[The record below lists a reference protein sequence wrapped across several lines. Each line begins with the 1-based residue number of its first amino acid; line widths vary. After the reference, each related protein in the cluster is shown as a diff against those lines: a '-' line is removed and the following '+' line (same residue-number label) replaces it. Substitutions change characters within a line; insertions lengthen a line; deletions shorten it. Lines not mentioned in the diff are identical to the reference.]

1 MTTYRAAL
9 IGCGRI
15 GAFIDNEVADPC
27 PYSHAAAYEAC
38 ERTTLIALADQRA
51 DVMARAGERYSVAAA
66 HQYTDYREMLA
77 AERPDI
83 VSVATQPEHRAEIVI
98 HAAERG
104 ARAIY
109 AEKAM
114 AASLAEADAMVRAV
128 EGNGVAFNMG
138 TNRRWHTGFRLMRSL
153 ITEGRYGALRSLTV
167 HGGFGVFNMGSHAI
181 DLMLMLNGDAPVS
194 WVQFHLSEG
203 ADQIEGATLRADP
216 SGGGRLQ
223 FANGVPAFLLDSG
236 RPFEL
241 EVVCERGI
249 VTTIGSE
256 WQVREAGGVDL
267 RGRPVPGPGTYPPFE
282 PGSPAVH
289 LVLDLVQALDTGA
302 PTRGGVR
309 IARTNTELIFAC
321 LESHRNGGARTALP
335 LAGSELRLEREVTP
349 RQPLYHPRQR
359 VVS

>member
-15 GAFIDNEVADPC
+15 GAFIDNEVADPH

-38 ERTTLIALADQRA
+38 ERTTLVALADRRA
-51 DVMARAGERYSVAAA
+51 DVMARAGARYGVPHAC
-66 HQYTDYREMLA
+66 QYTDYREMLA

-98 HAAERG
+98 HAAEHG

-128 EGNGVAFNMG
+128 EDHGVAFNMG
-138 TNRRWHTGFRLMRSL
+138 TNRRWHPGFRLLRSL
-153 ITEGRYGALRSLTV
+153 IAEGRYGALRSLTV
-167 HGGFGVFNMGSHAI
+167 HCGFGVFNMGSHAI
-181 DLMLMLNGDAPVS
+181 DLVLMLNGDTPAS
-194 WVQFHLSEG
+194 WVQFHVSED
-203 ADQIEGATLRADP
+203 ADRIEGATLRADP

-241 EVVCERGI
+241 EAVCERGI
-249 VTTIGSE
+249 VSTVGSE
-256 WQVREAGGVDL
+256 WQVREEAGADL
-267 RGRPVPGPGTYPPFE
+267 RGRPVLGPGTYPAFE

-309 IARTNTELIFAC
+309 VARTNTELIFAC

-335 LAGSELRLEREVTP
+335 LAGSELRLQREVTP
-349 RQPLYHPRQR
+349 RQPLYQPRSR
-359 VVS
+359 AV

>member
-15 GAFIDNEVADPC
+15 GAFIDNEVADPY

-38 ERTTLIALADQRA
+38 ERATLVAMADQRA
-51 DVMARAGERYSVAAA
+51 DVMARAGERYGVPPA
-66 HQYTDYREMLA
+66 HQYTDYREMIA

-98 HAAERG
+98 HAAEHG

-114 AASLAEADAMVRAV
+114 AASLAEADAMVEAV
-128 EGNGVAFNMG
+128 ERNGVAFNMG
-138 TNRRWHTGFRLMRSL
+138 SNRRWHPGFRVLRSL
-153 ITEGRYGALRSLTV
+153 IAEERYGALRSLTV
-167 HGGFGVFNMGSHAI
+167 HCGHGIFNMGSHAI
-181 DLMLMLNGDAPVS
+181 DLVLMLNGDAPVS

-203 ADQIEGATLRADP
+203 ADRIEGTVLHADP
-216 SGGGRLQ
+216 GGGGRLQ
-223 FANGVPAFLLDSG
+223 FADGVPAFLIDSG
-236 RPFEL
+236 RPFEA

-249 VTTIGSE
+249 VTTVGSD
-256 WQVREAGGVDL
+256 WQVREEGGADL
-267 RGRPVPGPGTYPPFE
+267 RGRPVLRPGRFPAFE

-289 LVLDLVQALDTGA
+289 LIMDLAQSLDTGA

-309 IARTNTELIFAC
+309 IAQRNTELIFAC
-321 LESHRNGGARTALP
+321 LQSHLRDGARTPLP
-335 LAGSELRLEREVTP
+335 LAGSELRLQREITP
-349 RQPLYHPRQR
+349 REPRYQPP
-359 VVS
+359 

>member
-15 GAFIDNEVADPC
+15 GAFIDNEVADPY

-38 ERTTLIALADQRA
+38 ERATLVAMADQRA
-51 DVMARAGERYSVAAA
+51 DVMARAGERYGVPPA
-66 HQYTDYREMLA
+66 HRYTDYREMIA

-98 HAAERG
+98 HAAEHG

-114 AASLAEADAMVRAV
+114 AASLAEADAMVEAV
-128 EGNGVAFNMG
+128 ERNGVAFNMG
-138 TNRRWHTGFRLMRSL
+138 SNRRWHPGFRVLRSL
-153 ITEGRYGALRSLTV
+153 IAEERYGALRSLTV
-167 HGGFGVFNMGSHAI
+167 HCGHGIFNMGSHAI
-181 DLMLMLNGDAPVS
+181 DLVLMLNGDAPVS

-203 ADQIEGATLRADP
+203 ADRIEGAVLHADP
-216 SGGGRLQ
+216 GGGGRLQ
-223 FANGVPAFLLDSG
+223 FADGVPAFLLDSG
-236 RPFEL
+236 RPFEA

-249 VTTIGSE
+249 VTTVGSD
-256 WQVREAGGVDL
+256 WQVREEGGADL
-267 RGRPVPGPGTYPPFE
+267 RGRPVLRPGRFPAFE

-289 LVLDLVQALDTGA
+289 LIMDLVQSLDTGA

-309 IARTNTELIFAC
+309 IAQRNTELIFAC
-321 LESHRNGGARTALP
+321 LQSHLRDGARTPLP
-335 LAGSELRLEREVTP
+335 LAGSELRLQREVTP
-349 RQPLYHPRQR
+349 REPKYHPR
-359 VVS
+359 

>member
-15 GAFIDNEVADPC
+15 GAFIDNEVADPY

-38 ERTTLIALADQRA
+38 ERATLVAMADQRA
-51 DVMARAGERYSVAAA
+51 DVMARAGERYGVPAA
-66 HQYTDYREMLA
+66 HRYTDYREMIA

-98 HAAERG
+98 HAAEHG

-114 AASLAEADAMVRAV
+114 AASLAEADAMVEAV
-128 EGNGVAFNMG
+128 ERNGVAFNMG
-138 TNRRWHTGFRLMRSL
+138 SNRRWHPGFRVLRSL
-153 ITEGRYGALRSLTV
+153 IADGRYGALRSLTV
-167 HGGFGVFNMGSHAI
+167 HCGHGIFNMGSHAI
-181 DLMLMLNGDAPVS
+181 DLVLMLNGDAPVS

-203 ADQIEGATLRADP
+203 ADRIEGTVLHADP
-216 SGGGRLQ
+216 GGGGRLQ
-223 FANGVPAFLLDSG
+223 FADGVPAFLLDSG
-236 RPFEL
+236 RPFEA

-249 VTTIGSE
+249 VTTVGSD
-256 WQVREAGGVDL
+256 WQVREEGGADL
-267 RGRPVPGPGTYPPFE
+267 RGRPVLRPGRFPAFE

-289 LVLDLVQALDTGA
+289 LIMDLVQSLDTGA

-309 IARTNTELIFAC
+309 IAQRNTELIFAC
-321 LESHRNGGARTALP
+321 LQSHLRDGARTPLP
-335 LAGSELRLEREVTP
+335 LAGSELRLQREVTP
-349 RQPLYHPRQR
+349 REPRYQPP
-359 VVS
+359 

>member
-15 GAFIDNEVADPC
+15 GAFIDNEVADPY

-38 ERTTLIALADQRA
+38 ERTTLVALADQRA
-51 DVMARAGERYSVAAA
+51 DVMARAGERYGVPAA

-77 AERPDI
+77 ACRPDI
-83 VSVATQPEHRAEIVI
+83 LSVATQPEQRAEIVI
-98 HAAERG
+98 HAAGHG

-114 AASLAEADAMVRAV
+114 AASLAEADAMVQAV

-138 TNRRWHTGFRLMRSL
+138 SNRRWHPGFRVLRSL
-153 ITEGRYGALRSLTV
+153 IAEERYGALRSLTV
-167 HGGFGVFNMGSHAI
+167 HCGHGIFNMGSHAI
-181 DLMLMLNGDAPVS
+181 DLVLMLNGDAPVS

-203 ADQIEGATLRADP
+203 ADQIEGDTLRADP
-216 SGGGRLQ
+216 GGGGRLQ
-223 FANGVPAFLLDSG
+223 FSDGVPAFLLDSG
-236 RPFEL
+236 RPFEA

-249 VTTIGSE
+249 VTTVGSE
-256 WQVREAGGVDL
+256 WQVREESGADL
-267 RGRPVPGPGTYPPFE
+267 RGRPVLGPGTYPPFE

-289 LVLDLVQALDTGA
+289 LVMDLVQALDTGA

-309 IARTNTELIFAC
+309 IAQRNTELIFAC
-321 LESHRNGGARTALP
+321 LQSHLRDGARTPLP
-335 LAGSELRLEREVTP
+335 LAGSELRLQREVTP
-349 RQPLYHPRQR
+349 REPRYHPR
-359 VVS
+359 

>member
-1 MTTYRAAL
+1 MTTYRTAL

-15 GAFIDNEVADPC
+15 GAFIDNEVSDPY

-38 ERTTLIALADQRA
+38 ERTTLVALADQRA
-51 DVMARAGERYSVAAA
+51 DVMARAGERYGVPPA

-98 HAAERG
+98 HAAEHG

-114 AASLAEADAMVRAV
+114 AASLAEADAMVQAV
-128 EGNGVAFNMG
+128 EANRVAFNMG
-138 TNRRWHTGFRLMRSL
+138 TNRRWHTGFRTLRSL
-153 ITEGRYGALRSLTV
+153 IAEGRYGALRSLTV
-167 HGGFGVFNMGSHAI
+167 HCGYGLFNMGSHAI
-181 DLMLMLNGDAPVS
+181 DLLLLLNGDAPVS

-203 ADQIEGATLRADP
+203 ADRIEGATLRADP

-236 RPFEL
+236 RPFEA

-249 VTTIGSE
+249 VTTIGNDE
-256 WQVREAGGVDL
+256 WQVREEGGVDL
-267 RGRPVPGPGTYPPFE
+267 RGRPVLRPGRYPAFE

-289 LVLDLVQALDTGA
+289 LIMDLVHSLDTGA

-349 RQPLYHPRQR
+349 RQPRFER
-359 VVS
+359 ER

>member
-15 GAFIDNEVADPC
+15 GAFIDNEVADPY

-38 ERTTLIALADQRA
+38 ERANLVAMADQRA
-51 DVMARAGERYSVAAA
+51 DVMARAGERYGVPPA
-66 HQYTDYREMLA
+66 HQYTDYREMIA

-98 HAAERG
+98 HAAEHG

-114 AASLAEADAMVRAV
+114 AASLAEADAMVEAV
-128 EGNGVAFNMG
+128 ERNGVAFNMG
-138 TNRRWHTGFRLMRSL
+138 SNRRWHPGFRVLRSL
-153 ITEGRYGALRSLTV
+153 IADGRYGALRSLTV
-167 HGGFGVFNMGSHAI
+167 HCGHGIFNMGSHAI
-181 DLMLMLNGDAPVS
+181 DLVLMLNGDAPVS

-203 ADQIEGATLRADP
+203 ADRIEGAVLHADP
-216 SGGGRLQ
+216 GGGGRLQ
-223 FANGVPAFLLDSG
+223 FADGVPAFLLDSG
-236 RPFEL
+236 RPFEA

-249 VTTIGSE
+249 VTTVGSD
-256 WQVREAGGVDL
+256 WQVREEGGADL
-267 RGRPVPGPGTYPPFE
+267 RGRPVLRPGRFPAFE

-289 LVLDLVQALDTGA
+289 LIMDLVQSLDTGA

-309 IARTNTELIFAC
+309 IAQRNTELIFAC
-321 LESHRNGGARTALP
+321 LQSHLRDGARTPLP
-335 LAGSELRLEREVTP
+335 LAGSELRLQREVTP
-349 RQPLYHPRQR
+349 REPKYHPR
-359 VVS
+359 

>member
-15 GAFIDNEVADPC
+15 GAFIDNEVADPY

-38 ERTTLIALADQRA
+38 ERANLVAMADQRA
-51 DVMARAGERYSVAAA
+51 DVMARAGERYGVPPA
-66 HQYTDYREMLA
+66 HQYTDYREMIA

-98 HAAERG
+98 HAAEHG

-114 AASLAEADAMVRAV
+114 AASLAEADAMVEAV
-128 EGNGVAFNMG
+128 ERNGVAFNMG
-138 TNRRWHTGFRLMRSL
+138 SNRRWHPGFRVLRSL
-153 ITEGRYGALRSLTV
+153 IAEERYGALRSLTV
-167 HGGFGVFNMGSHAI
+167 HCGHGIFNMGSHAI
-181 DLMLMLNGDAPVS
+181 DLVLMLNGDAPVS

-203 ADQIEGATLRADP
+203 ADRIDGTVLHADP
-216 SGGGRLQ
+216 GGGGRLQ
-223 FANGVPAFLLDSG
+223 FADGVPAFLLDSG
-236 RPFEL
+236 RPFEA

-249 VTTIGSE
+249 VTTVGSD
-256 WQVREAGGVDL
+256 WQVREEGGADL
-267 RGRPVPGPGTYPPFE
+267 RGRPVLRPGRFPAFE

-289 LVLDLVQALDTGA
+289 LIMDLVQSLDTGA

-309 IARTNTELIFAC
+309 IAQRNTELIFAC
-321 LESHRNGGARTALP
+321 LQSHLRDGARTPLP
-335 LAGSELRLEREVTP
+335 LAGSELRLQREVTP
-349 RQPLYHPRQR
+349 REPKYHPR
-359 VVS
+359 

>member
-15 GAFIDNEVADPC
+15 GAFIDNEVADPY

-38 ERTTLIALADQRA
+38 ERATLVAMADQRA
-51 DVMARAGERYSVAAA
+51 DVMARAGERYGVPAA
-66 HQYTDYREMLA
+66 HRYTDYREMIA

-98 HAAERG
+98 HAAEHG

-114 AASLAEADAMVRAV
+114 AASLAEADAMVEAV
-128 EGNGVAFNMG
+128 ERNGVAFNMG
-138 TNRRWHTGFRLMRSL
+138 SNRRWHPGFRVLRSL
-153 ITEGRYGALRSLTV
+153 IADGRYGALRSLTV
-167 HGGFGVFNMGSHAI
+167 HCGHGIFNMGSHAI
-181 DLMLMLNGDAPVS
+181 DLVLMLNGDAPVS

-203 ADQIEGATLRADP
+203 ADRIEGTVLHADP
-216 SGGGRLQ
+216 GGGGRLQ
-223 FANGVPAFLLDSG
+223 FADGVPAFLLDSG
-236 RPFEL
+236 RPFEA

-249 VTTIGSE
+249 VTTVGSD
-256 WQVREAGGVDL
+256 WQVREEGGADL
-267 RGRPVPGPGTYPPFE
+267 RGRPVLRPGRFPAFE

-289 LVLDLVQALDTGA
+289 LILDLVQSLDTGA

-309 IARTNTELIFAC
+309 IAQRNTELIFAC
-321 LESHRNGGARTALP
+321 LQSHLRDGARTPLP
-335 LAGSELRLEREVTP
+335 LAGSELRLQREVTP
-349 RQPLYHPRQR
+349 REPRYQPP
-359 VVS
+359 

>member
-15 GAFIDNEVADPC
+15 GAFIDNEVADPY

-38 ERTTLIALADQRA
+38 ERATLVAMADQRA
-51 DVMARAGERYSVAAA
+51 DVMARAGERYGVPPA
-66 HQYTDYREMLA
+66 HQYTDYREMIA

-98 HAAERG
+98 HAAEHG

-114 AASLAEADAMVRAV
+114 AASLAEADAMVEAV
-128 EGNGVAFNMG
+128 ERNGVAFNMG
-138 TNRRWHTGFRLMRSL
+138 SNRRWHPGFRVLRSL
-153 ITEGRYGALRSLTV
+153 IAEERYGALRSLTV
-167 HGGFGVFNMGSHAI
+167 HCGHGIFNMGSHAI
-181 DLMLMLNGDAPVS
+181 DLVLMLNGDAPVS

-203 ADQIEGATLRADP
+203 ADRIEGTVLHADP
-216 SGGGRLQ
+216 GGGGRLQ
-223 FANGVPAFLLDSG
+223 FADGVPAFLIDSG
-236 RPFEL
+236 RPFEA

-249 VTTIGSE
+249 VTTVGSD
-256 WQVREAGGVDL
+256 WQVREEGGADL
-267 RGRPVPGPGTYPPFE
+267 RGRPVLRPGRFPAFE

-289 LVLDLVQALDTGA
+289 LILDLAQSLDTGA

-309 IARTNTELIFAC
+309 IAQRNTELIFAC
-321 LESHRNGGARTALP
+321 LQSHLRDGARTPLP
-335 LAGSELRLEREVTP
+335 LAGSELRLQREVTP
-349 RQPLYHPRQR
+349 RQPKYER
-359 VVS
+359 

>member
-15 GAFIDNEVADPC
+15 GAFIDNEVADPY

-38 ERTTLIALADQRA
+38 ERATLVAMADQRA
-51 DVMARAGERYSVAAA
+51 DVMARAGERYGVPAAN
-66 HQYTDYREMLA
+66 QYTDYREMIA

-98 HAAERG
+98 HAAEHG

-114 AASLAEADAMVRAV
+114 AASLAEADAMVEAV
-128 EGNGVAFNMG
+128 ERNGVAFNMG
-138 TNRRWHTGFRLMRSL
+138 SNRRWHPGFRVLRSL
-153 ITEGRYGALRSLTV
+153 IAEERYGALRSLTV
-167 HGGFGVFNMGSHAI
+167 HCGHGIFNMGSHAI
-181 DLMLMLNGDAPVS
+181 DLVLMLNGDARVS

-203 ADQIEGATLRADP
+203 ADRIEGAVLHTDP
-216 SGGGRLQ
+216 GGGGRLQ
-223 FANGVPAFLLDSG
+223 FADGVPAFLLDSG
-236 RPFEL
+236 RPFEA

-249 VTTIGSE
+249 VTTVGSD
-256 WQVREAGGVDL
+256 WQVREEGGADL
-267 RGRPVPGPGTYPPFE
+267 RGRPVLRPGRFPAFE

-289 LVLDLVQALDTGA
+289 LILDLVQSLDTGA

-309 IARTNTELIFAC
+309 IAQRNTELIFAC
-321 LESHRNGGARTALP
+321 LQSHLRDGARTPLP
-335 LAGSELRLEREVTP
+335 LDGSELRLQREITP
-349 RQPLYHPRQR
+349 REPRYQPP
-359 VVS
+359 

>member
-15 GAFIDNEVADPC
+15 GAFIDNEVADPQ

-38 ERTTLIALADQRA
+38 ERTTLVALADQRA
-51 DVMARAGERYSVAAA
+51 DVMARAGERYGVPAA
-66 HQYTDYREMLA
+66 HRYTDYREMIA

-98 HAAERG
+98 HAARHG

-114 AASLAEADAMVRAV
+114 AASLAEAEAMVQAV
-128 EGNGVAFNMG
+128 EDHGVAFNMG
-138 TNRRWHTGFRLMRSL
+138 TNRRWHPGFRLLRSL
-153 ITEGRYGALRSLTV
+153 IAEGRYGALRSLTI
-167 HGGFGVFNMGSHAI
+167 HCGFGVFNMGSHAI
-181 DLMLMLNGDAPVS
+181 DLVLMLNGDTPAS
-194 WVQFHLSEG
+194 WVQFHLSED
-203 ADQIEGATLRADP
+203 ADRIEGDTLRADP

-241 EVVCERGI
+241 EAVCERGI
-249 VTTIGSE
+249 VGTVGSE
-256 WQVREAGGVDL
+256 WQVREVAGADL
-267 RGRPVPGPGTYPPFE
+267 RGRPVLGPGRYPAFE
-282 PGSPAVH
+282 PGSPAVQ
-289 LVLDLVQALDTGA
+289 LILDLVQSLDTGA

-309 IARTNTELIFAC
+309 VAHTNIELIFAC

-335 LAGSELRLEREVTP
+335 LAGCELRLQREVTP
-349 RQPLYHPRQR
+349 RLPRYQPR
-359 VVS
+359 

>member
-15 GAFIDNEVADPC
+15 GAFIDNEVADPY

-38 ERTTLIALADQRA
+38 ERATLVAMADQRA
-51 DVMARAGERYSVAAA
+51 DVMARAGERYGVPPA
-66 HQYTDYREMLA
+66 HQYTDYREMIA

-98 HAAERG
+98 HAAEHG

-114 AASLAEADAMVRAV
+114 AASLAEADAMVEAV
-128 EGNGVAFNMG
+128 ERNGVAFNMG
-138 TNRRWHTGFRLMRSL
+138 SNRRWHPGFRVLRSL
-153 ITEGRYGALRSLTV
+153 IAEERYGALRSLTV
-167 HGGFGVFNMGSHAI
+167 HCGHGIFNMGSHAI
-181 DLMLMLNGDAPVS
+181 DLVLMLNGDAPVS

-203 ADQIEGATLRADP
+203 ADRIEGTVLHADP
-216 SGGGRLQ
+216 GGGGRLQ
-223 FANGVPAFLLDSG
+223 FADGVPAFLLDSG
-236 RPFEL
+236 RPFEA

-249 VTTIGSE
+249 VTTVGSD
-256 WQVREAGGVDL
+256 WQVREEGGADL
-267 RGRPVPGPGTYPPFE
+267 RGRPVLRPGRFPAFE

-289 LVLDLVQALDTGA
+289 LIMDLAQSLDTGA

-309 IARTNTELIFAC
+309 IAQRNTELIFAC
-321 LESHRNGGARTALP
+321 LQSHLRDGARTPLP
-335 LAGSELRLEREVTP
+335 LAGSELRLQREVTP
-349 RQPLYHPRQR
+349 REPRYQPP
-359 VVS
+359 

>member
-15 GAFIDNEVADPC
+15 GAFIDNEVADPY

-38 ERTTLIALADQRA
+38 ERATLVAMADQRA
-51 DVMARAGERYSVAAA
+51 DVMARAGERYGVPPA
-66 HQYTDYREMLA
+66 HRYTDYREMIA

-98 HAAERG
+98 HAAEHG

-114 AASLAEADAMVRAV
+114 AASLAEADAMVEAV
-128 EGNGVAFNMG
+128 ERNGVAFNMG
-138 TNRRWHTGFRLMRSL
+138 SNRRWHPGFRVLRSL
-153 ITEGRYGALRSLTV
+153 IAEERYGALRSLTV
-167 HGGFGVFNMGSHAI
+167 HCGHGIFNMGSHAI
-181 DLMLMLNGDAPVS
+181 DLVLMLNGDAPVS

-203 ADQIEGATLRADP
+203 ADRIEGTVLHADP
-216 SGGGRLQ
+216 GGGGRLQ
-223 FANGVPAFLLDSG
+223 FADGVPAFLLDSG
-236 RPFEL
+236 RPFEA

-249 VTTIGSE
+249 VTTVGSD
-256 WQVREAGGVDL
+256 WQVREEGGADL
-267 RGRPVPGPGTYPPFE
+267 RGRPVLRPGRFPAFE

-289 LVLDLVQALDTGA
+289 LIMDLVQSLDTGA

-309 IARTNTELIFAC
+309 IAQRNTELIFAC
-321 LESHRNGGARTALP
+321 LQSHLRDGARTPLP
-335 LAGSELRLEREVTP
+335 LAGSELRLQREVTP
-349 RQPLYHPRQR
+349 REPRYQPP
-359 VVS
+359 

>member
-15 GAFIDNEVADPC
+15 GAFIDNEVADPY

-38 ERTTLIALADQRA
+38 ERANLVAMADQRA
-51 DVMARAGERYSVAAA
+51 DVMARAGERYGVPPA
-66 HQYTDYREMLA
+66 HQYTDYREMIA

-98 HAAERG
+98 HAAEHG

-114 AASLAEADAMVRAV
+114 AASLAEADAMVEAV
-128 EGNGVAFNMG
+128 ERNGVAFNMG
-138 TNRRWHTGFRLMRSL
+138 SNRRWHPGFRVLRSL
-153 ITEGRYGALRSLTV
+153 IAEERYGALRSLTV
-167 HGGFGVFNMGSHAI
+167 HCGHGIFNMGSHAI
-181 DLMLMLNGDAPVS
+181 DLVLMLNGDAPVS

-203 ADQIEGATLRADP
+203 ADRIEGAVLHADP
-216 SGGGRLQ
+216 GGGGRLQ
-223 FANGVPAFLLDSG
+223 FADGVPAFLLDSG
-236 RPFEL
+236 RPFEA

-249 VTTIGSE
+249 VTTVGSD
-256 WQVREAGGVDL
+256 WQVREEGGADL
-267 RGRPVPGPGTYPPFE
+267 RGRPVLRPGRFPAFE

-289 LVLDLVQALDTGA
+289 LIMDLVQSLDTGA

-309 IARTNTELIFAC
+309 IAQRNTELIFAC
-321 LESHRNGGARTALP
+321 LQSHLRDGARTPLP
-335 LAGSELRLEREVTP
+335 LAGSELRLQREVTP
-349 RQPLYHPRQR
+349 REPKYHPR
-359 VVS
+359 

>member
-15 GAFIDNEVADPC
+15 GAFIDNEVADPY

-38 ERTTLIALADQRA
+38 ERATLVAMADQRA
-51 DVMARAGERYSVAAA
+51 DVMARAGERYGVPPA
-66 HQYTDYREMLA
+66 HQYTDYREMIA

-98 HAAERG
+98 HAAEHG

-114 AASLAEADAMVRAV
+114 AASLAEADAMVEAV
-128 EGNGVAFNMG
+128 ERNGVAFNMG
-138 TNRRWHTGFRLMRSL
+138 SNRRWHPGFRVLRSL
-153 ITEGRYGALRSLTV
+153 IADGRYGALRSLTV
-167 HGGFGVFNMGSHAI
+167 HCGHGIFNMGSHAI
-181 DLMLMLNGDAPVS
+181 DLVLMLNGDAPVS

-203 ADQIEGATLRADP
+203 ADRIEGTVLHADP
-216 SGGGRLQ
+216 GGGGRLQ
-223 FANGVPAFLLDSG
+223 FADGVPAFLLDSG
-236 RPFEL
+236 RPFEA

-249 VTTIGSE
+249 VTTVGSD
-256 WQVREAGGVDL
+256 WQVREEGGADL
-267 RGRPVPGPGTYPPFE
+267 RGRPVLRPGRFPAFE

-289 LVLDLVQALDTGA
+289 LIMDLAQSLDTGA

-309 IARTNTELIFAC
+309 IAQRNTELIFAC
-321 LESHRNGGARTALP
+321 LQSHLRDGARTPLP
-335 LAGSELRLEREVTP
+335 LAGSELRLQREVTP
-349 RQPLYHPRQR
+349 REPRYQPP
-359 VVS
+359 

>member
-15 GAFIDNEVADPC
+15 GAFIDNEVADPY

-38 ERTTLIALADQRA
+38 ERTTLVALADQRA
-51 DVMARAGERYSVAAA
+51 DVMARAGERYGVPAA

-77 AERPDI
+77 ACRPDI
-83 VSVATQPEHRAEIVI
+83 VSVATQPEQRAEIVI
-98 HAAERG
+98 HAAGHG

-114 AASLAEADAMVRAV
+114 AASLAEADAMVQAV

-138 TNRRWHTGFRLMRSL
+138 SNRRWHPGFRVLRSL
-153 ITEGRYGALRSLTV
+153 IAEERYGALRSLTV
-167 HGGFGVFNMGSHAI
+167 HCGHGIFNMGSHAI
-181 DLMLMLNGDAPVS
+181 DLVLMLNGDAPVS

-203 ADQIEGATLRADP
+203 ADQIEGDTLRADP
-216 SGGGRLQ
+216 GGGGRLQ
-223 FANGVPAFLLDSG
+223 FADGVPAFLLDSG
-236 RPFEL
+236 RPFEA

-249 VTTIGSE
+249 VTTVGSE
-256 WQVREAGGVDL
+256 WQVREESGADL
-267 RGRPVPGPGTYPPFE
+267 RGRPVLGPGTYPPFE

-289 LVLDLVQALDTGA
+289 LVMDLVQALDTGA

-309 IARTNTELIFAC
+309 IAQRNTELIFAC
-321 LESHRNGGARTALP
+321 LQSHLRDGARTPLP
-335 LAGSELRLEREVTP
+335 LAGSELRLQREVTP
-349 RQPLYHPRQR
+349 REPRYHPR
-359 VVS
+359 